1 MKLIIALCFS
11 LLCLFSKAKNIPI
24 AGRTFLFIEYDSSDI
39 KINLFNT
46 AIGGVYMMFQESNIC
61 YDVGNSYTS
70 GFSQRGDSLYIK
82 HPMGT
87 LVAIGGFYGMLEH
100 LMNEKIWKPES
111 IKKLGYS
118 YHNDSLILVNNIGE
132 KWILVDSA
140 AIQKSIENRKKNHL
154 NPTLKEVFIV
164 EGNSSKS
171 YYIPS
176 KKDTILVKNT
186 WGKPYVYNSN
196 YSQSYS
202 INVQIDFD
210 TLKLGEG
217 VYNRIEVDD
226 KRDLSISLFS
236 NTDSN
241 SYLSILN
248 NFYYKT
254 GPISDVL
261 RFKYVNGQFEYHPF
275 EHDKTESIFPISA
288 KIDYLKKKKVNGKSY
303 KNIYVFSYDLNEN
316 TEDKLLKKCYW
327 AAGIGP
333 IEIEFINGE
342 KLFLINEDID

>member
-1 MKLIIALCFS
+1 MKLIIAICFS
-11 LLCLFSKAKNIPI
+11 LVCLFAKAKNIPI
-24 AGRTFLFIEYDSSDI
+24 AGRTFLFIEYDSSDV

-46 AIGGVYMMFQESNIC
+46 IKGGVYMKFQEATIS

-70 GFSQRGDSLYIK
+70 AYSQRGDSLYIK

-87 LVAIGGFYGMLEH
+87 LVAIGGFSGMLEN
-100 LMNEKIWKPES
+100 LLREKIWKSES
-111 IKKLGYS
+111 IKKVGFS

-140 AIQKSIENRKKNHL
+140 AIQKSIEKRKIIHV

-164 EGNSSKS
+164 EGNLSNS
-171 YYIPS
+171 YFISS

-196 YSQSYS
+196 YSQNYS
-202 INVQIDFD
+202 INVKIDFD

-217 VYNRIEVDD
+217 FYNLIKFDD
-226 KRDLSISLFS
+226 KRDISISLNS
-236 NTDSN
+236 NTDST

-254 GPISDVL
+254 GPISFVL
-261 RFKYVNGQFEYHPF
+261 RFKYVNGQFEYQPF
-275 EHDKTESIFPISA
+275 ERDTTVSTFPVTA
-288 KIDYLKKKKVNGKSY
+288 KIEYLKKKKVNGKSY
-303 KNIYVFSYDLNEN
+303 KNIYVFSYDLNDD
-316 TEDKLLKKCYW
+316 TEDKLLKKYYW

-333 IEIEFINGE
+333 IEFEFINGE
-342 KLFLINEDID
+342 KLFLINEFKK